1 MENKNLLLAFIAS
14 FGIIYLYDMF
24 SPTVKSDDN
33 TKTER
38 VNVIKKEPAQESISV
53 QQVVNEKITPIS
65 VKVDTEKFNGDLLIE
80 GDKITGMQLR
90 NFEEDV
96 GSEARVVL
104 LRDSNYTISSGFT
117 SGNNNVIF
125 NWKLISGDTLT
136 LTNPIKLA
144 ADLGNGI
151 TALRTISV
159 DEKYALTFTT
169 EIINA
174 SGKSLQ
180 ISEKNEITKT
190 LTDKD
195 SGGTWTLNEGATGY
209 LDGDLIENNFDD
221 IKKKNFAYSGHID
234 WAGLTDKYWLVSLI
248 NPSRKAHYN
257 INYSLLKN
265 DEKHPSYNVTFE
277 GENFVINAGE
287 NRTFKTVIFVG
298 PKDINLLD
306 EYEEKCDIKHFDL
319 AIDYGK
325 LYFITKPILYFL
337 NYINSIFGSMG
348 WTILFLTI
356 LIKLVLFPF
365 ANKSYKSMAR
375 MRVVQPKIKALQQL
389 YANDK
394 QRLGQEMMMLYKR
407 EKVNPLGGCLPSL
420 MQFPILFA
428 LYKVLMICFGM
439 RHASFLWIDDLAAP
453 EPYSVFNLFG
463 LLPFDVPSFLMIGTW
478 ALLMGGS
485 MFLQQKMTPQVAAD
499 PQQEKMFML
508 MPIFLMFMMS
518 GFPVGLLIYWT
529 LSNLFSIV
537 QQYYVTKYSSV
548 R

>member
-1 MENKNLLLAFIAS
+1 M
-14 FGIIYLYDMF
+14 
-24 SPTVKSDDN
+24 
-33 TKTER
+33 
-38 VNVIKKEPAQESISV
+38 
-53 QQVVNEKITPIS
+53 NEKITPIS

>member
-33 TKTER
+33 TKTEQ

-136 LTNPIKLA
+136 LNNPIKLA

-265 DEKHPSYNVTFE
+265 DEKHPSYKATFE

-463 LLPFDVPSFLMIGTW
+463 LLPFEVPSFLMIGTW

-499 PQQEKMFML
+499 PQQEKMFMF

-537 QQYYVTKYSSV
+537 QQYYVTKHSGV

>member
-24 SPTVKSDDN
+24 SPTVKSDN
-33 TKTER
+33 TKTEQ
-38 VNVIKKEPAQESISV
+38 VNVIKKEPVQESISV

-125 NWKLISGDTLT
+125 NWKLISGDTLN
-136 LTNPIKLA
+136 LNNPIKLA

-257 INYSLLKN
+257 INYCLLKN
-265 DEKHPSYNVTFE
+265 DEKHPSYKATFE

-463 LLPFDVPSFLMIGTW
+463 LLPFEVPSFLMIGTW

-537 QQYYVTKYSSV
+537 QQYYVTKHSGV

>member
-24 SPTVKSDDN
+24 SPTVKSDN
-33 TKTER
+33 TKTEQ
-38 VNVIKKEPAQESISV
+38 VNVIKKEPVQESISV

-125 NWKLISGDTLT
+125 NWKLISGDTLN
-136 LTNPIKLA
+136 LNNPIKLA

-257 INYSLLKN
+257 INYCLLKN
-265 DEKHPSYNVTFE
+265 DEKHPSYKATFE

-537 QQYYVTKYSSV
+537 QQYYVTKHSGV

>member
-265 DEKHPSYNVTFE
+265 DEKHPSYKVTFE

>member
-33 TKTER
+33 TKTEQ
-38 VNVIKKEPAQESISV
+38 VNVIKKEPARESISV

-136 LTNPIKLA
+136 LNNPIKLA

-265 DEKHPSYNVTFE
+265 DEKHPSYKATFE

-365 ANKSYKSMAR
+365 ANRSYKSMAR

>member
-24 SPTVKSDDN
+24 SPTVKSDN
-33 TKTER
+33 TKTEQ
-38 VNVIKKEPAQESISV
+38 VNVVKKEPTQESIFV
-53 QQVVNEKITPIS
+53 QQIVNEKITPIS

-80 GDKITGMQLR
+80 GDKVTGMQLR

-104 LRDSNYTISSGFT
+104 LRDSNYTISSGFI

-136 LTNPIKLA
+136 MNNPIKLA

-151 TALRTISV
+151 TVLRTISV

-174 SGKSLQ
+174 SGQSLK
-180 ISEKNEITKT
+180 IYEKNEITKT

-265 DEKHPSYNVTFE
+265 DEKHPSYRATFE
-277 GENFVINAGE
+277 GDNFVINAGE

-306 EYEEKCDIKHFDL
+306 EYEEKYDIRHFDL

-463 LLPFDVPSFLMIGTW
+463 LLPFEVPSFLMIGTW

-499 PQQEKMFML
+499 PQQEKMFMF

-537 QQYYVTKYSSV
+537 QQYYVT
-548 R
+548 RTNAR

>member
-24 SPTVKSDDN
+24 SPTVKSDN
-33 TKTER
+33 TKTEQ
-38 VNVIKKEPAQESISV
+38 VNVIKKEPVQESISV

-125 NWKLISGDTLT
+125 NWKLISGDTLN
-136 LTNPIKLA
+136 LNNPIKLA

-265 DEKHPSYNVTFE
+265 DEKHPSYKATFE

-463 LLPFDVPSFLMIGTW
+463 LLPFEVPSFLMIGTW